1 MLMANV
7 DEKNNTLTLSAEN
20 QDDFVLPIVQDFQK
34 LDKRNVKLWGDIMTV
49 YDLGES
55 VANWIYQFLMN
66 HREHDYQNNFNADRD
81 KLIDPVRLVTVED
94 PKEGV
99 YHRPVHPK
107 LNGVHVAFNDWSP
120 ITFGFESSMKQVNKG
135 LLETG
140 FSKGNQINLVRFRNN
155 IAIKGTEPWEEDQWL
170 VVK

>member
-1 MLMANV
+1 MLKANI
-7 DEKNNTLTLSAEN
+7 DEEANTLTLSAEN
-20 QDDFVLPIVQDFQK
+20 QQDFVLPLKQELK
-34 LDKRNVKLWGDIMTV
+34 TLKKRNVKLWSDITTV
-49 YDLGES
+49 YDVGDQ
-55 VANWIYQFLMN
+55 VAEWIQQFLIN
-66 HREHDYQNNFNADRD
+66 HRDHDYQNNYNADRE
-81 KLIDPVRLVTVED
+81 KPIDPVRLVTVED

-107 LNGVHVAFNDWSP
+107 LKGVHVAFNDWSP
-120 ITFGFESSMKQVNKG
+120 ITFGFESSMEQVNKG

-140 FSKGNQINLVRFRNN
+140 FSKGNQINLGRFRSN